1 MLGVG
6 EGSGE
11 RAMFIFMLDG
21 TKQSPPPA
29 CPSGSFASLR
39 CWVWLAELE
48 GLAGGALFINI
59 SLPRGEQPQKAES
72 N

>member
-1 MLGVG
+1 
-6 EGSGE
+6 
-11 RAMFIFMLDG
+11 MFIFMLDG

-48 GLAGGALFINI
+48 GLAGGGGGGPIY
-59 SLPRGEQPQKAES
+59 
-72 N
+72 